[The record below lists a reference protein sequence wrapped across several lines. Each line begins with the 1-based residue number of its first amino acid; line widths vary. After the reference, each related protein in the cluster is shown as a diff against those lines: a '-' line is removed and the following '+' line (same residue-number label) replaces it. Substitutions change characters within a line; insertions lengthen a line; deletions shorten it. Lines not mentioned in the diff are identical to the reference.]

1 LFLNSLMR
9 SVPRNT
15 SNTKGSPTLQS
26 SISYL
31 NENSTESGFGSDIFD
46 IGATDFGRNSSTIE
60 RVNLY
65 FTRFYYVYVVFYL
78 RHSLN
83 ELQI

>member
-1 LFLNSLMR
+1 MR
-9 SVPRNT
+9 SVSRHT
-15 SNTKGSPTLQS
+15 SSTKGSPTLQS

-46 IGATDFGRNSSTIE
+46 LGATDFGRNSSTID
-60 RVNLY
+60 RVN
-65 FTRFYYVYVVFYL
+65 FSFSRFYYICLIFYL
-78 RHSLN
+78 RHSPN